1 MSIKTKT
8 KTEQILMVM
17 PFLAW
22 VGFIAFMIEAGAV
35 LFSYGVSCV
44 TPEGAKNLY
53 KGLDLYNLLQFNF
66 WYYTLSVSF
75 MVILSLMKSWVC
87 FLIIKALSQFNL
99 TNPFSMEMADRL
111 EKISYVALG
120 TWVVTML
127 SNALRGWLFKLTGE
141 LNGNWI
147 SGEFIIMVALVFIIA
162 QVFKRGVEI
171 QSENDLTV

>member
-1 MSIKTKT
+1 MKIKTKT

-22 VGFIAFMIEAGAV
+22 VGFIAFIIEAGAI
-35 LFSYGVSCV
+35 LYSYGVSCI
-44 TPEGAKNLY
+44 TAEAAKNLY
-53 KGLDLYNLLQFNF
+53 KGLNLYNLLQFNF

-75 MVILSLMKSWVC
+75 IVVLSLMKSWVC
-87 FLIIKALSQFNL
+87 FLIIKTLSTFNL
-99 TNPFSMEMADRL
+99 TNPFTMEMANKL
-111 EKISYVALG
+111 EQISYVAFG

-127 SNALRGWLFKLTGE
+127 SNALRAWLLKLTGE
-141 LNGNWI
+141 LHGNWI
-147 SGEFIIMVALVFIIA
+147 SGEFIFMVALVFIIS